1 MAFIGFGKI
10 DKNIIPLIL
19 GCVFCILNRVLNSK
33 SKTSLFD
40 NVLLTNIFISFANT
54 LIIIP
59 FIVYKIISKINDK
72 NKKKEDINING
83 EIKELDE
90 KKNSQEKLGE
100 NLKIEYIYNENDYN
114 EDLPGKIKYTIFIS
128 LIFFANYYLFI
139 CTIQVRS
146 NTWTI
151 YILFSP
157 IFYYMIF
164 KSKLYRHHY
173 LSICLILIFGVIIDV
188 LVENY
193 MNDVENFIEKFLL
206 SFLRVILLSFDYVL
220 IKFTMEKKC
229 VSPYILGMF
238 NGLIN
243 LVLFIIFGILD
254 YYVFKIYD
262 YSGYFNNFNKYKLLT
277 LLGMMITQLGLYTS
291 LFFIDKNQSPCH
303 IFIVFVFGQFGFI
316 FSNLSN
322 NDKGNIVIISICLIF
337 ILFFSLVFNEIIEL
351 RFCGFAFN
359 TKRNI
364 IKRSESEVN
373 VAMVLNNQAEESS
386 QGSRESLNNSA
397 EYV

>member
-10 DKNIIPLIL
+10 DKNIIALIL
-19 GCVFCILNRVLNSK
+19 GCVFCILNRLLNSLC
-33 SKTSLFD
+33 KTELFN
-40 NVLLTNIFISFANT
+40 NVVLTNIFISFANT

-59 FIVYKIISKINDK
+59 FIVYRIISKKNDK
-72 NKKKEDINING
+72 NIKNEDLNINDENKDLG
-83 EIKELDE
+83 EIK
-90 KKNSQEKLGE
+90 
-100 NLKIEYIYNENDYN
+100 KIEYIYNGNDYN
-114 EDLPGKIKYTIFIS
+114 EDLPGKIKYTIFIA

-139 CTIQVRS
+139 CTIKIKS
-146 NTWTI
+146 NTWII
-151 YILFSP
+151 YIVFSP
-157 IFYYMIF
+157 IFYFIIF

-188 LVENY
+188 VVKNFKK
-193 MNDVENFIEKFLL
+193 DIENFIEKFLL
-206 SFLRVILLSFDYVL
+206 CFLRVILLSFDYVL

-229 VSPYILGMF
+229 VSPYILGMY

-254 YYVFKIYD
+254 YYVCKIYD

-303 IFIVFVFGQFGFI
+303 IFIVFVFGQFGYI
-316 FSNLSN
+316 FSNLKSIA
-322 NDKGNIVIISICLIF
+322 DGGKIAVIIICLIL

-351 RFCGFAFN
+351 RFFGFAFN

-364 IKRSESEVN
+364 IERSETEAN
-373 VAMVLNNQAEESS
+373 VAMILNNQTEDSSQDSMESS
-386 QGSRESLNNSA
+386 NKSVENN
-397 EYV
+397 